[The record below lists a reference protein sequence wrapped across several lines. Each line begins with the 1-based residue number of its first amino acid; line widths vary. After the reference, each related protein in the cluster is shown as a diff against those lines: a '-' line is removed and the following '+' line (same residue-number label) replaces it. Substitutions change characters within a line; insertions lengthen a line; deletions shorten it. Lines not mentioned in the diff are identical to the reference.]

1 MLNLPEV
8 ESLDPKHYIIIK
20 GAKVNN
26 LKNIDVAIPRNKL
39 VVITGLS
46 GSGKSSLAFDTL
58 FAEGQR
64 MYVESLSS
72 YARQFL
78 GRMEKPDVDYIKG
91 VSPAIAIEQK
101 VATKNPRSTVGTT
114 TEIYDYF
121 KLLFARA
128 GITYSPISGKEI
140 KKDTVTD
147 VVNFILSHA
156 EGTRIMILTPL
167 KVKEE
172 RKIEKELDLLLQKG
186 YTRIVVD
193 GEVKQIEE
201 LQSEKAK
208 FSDKQQLE
216 ILIDRN
222 VVKHNDEDTQ
232 FRFSD
237 SVQTAFFEGEGEC
250 LIDILSN
257 NPSPTLP
264 DGEGVV
270 TPQRKVARKTFSDKF
285 ELDGIVFEEP
295 SVNLFTFNNPFGA
308 CKRCEGYGKVLGIDP
323 ELVIPDK
330 NLSVFEGVIAPWR
343 TERMSE
349 EWLTPLLRNGV
360 RFDFPIHRAYKDLT
374 KEQQKL
380 LWTGNKYF
388 QGLDYFFADIE
399 SQVHKVQYRVML
411 SRYRGRT
418 DCPECRGSRLR
429 KDASYVK
436 VGGASITDLVLMPMS
451 DVITFFKNLQIPDY
465 QQVVSKRIL
474 IEINT
479 RLEYMERVGLGYL
492 TLNRLT
498 SSLSGGEF
506 QRIKLATSLGSA
518 LVGSMYILD
527 EPSIGL
533 HPRDTQR
540 LISVLESLRNM
551 GNTVIVVEHEEEVMR
566 AADQIIDIGP
576 DAGTLGGALV
586 FQGTW
591 EDINPTPNLSPSG
604 RGGSSLPIGEGWGGV
619 SQPKTY
625 GGQPYFHISPEK
637 WAVLKEFARNN
648 RKNPT
653 EAEDRLWQELRK
665 EQLGVKFR
673 RQHAIEDFIVDFV
686 CLEKRLVV
694 EVDGEIHEQ
703 QKEYDEM
710 RTAFLEVNGFEVIRF
725 KNDDIFNKSDYV
737 LKEIKGKV
745 AASNPTPALPDGEGA
760 SSPPYRG
767 GVGGDRRY
775 GGVLGV
781 SHTINFLTGI
791 DKIDVPIQR
800 RKPMDFV
807 EIKGARENNL
817 KELDVKFPLGVL
829 TVVTGVSGS
838 GKSTLVRKIL
848 FPAIARLKGEYGEEA
863 GKYSGLVGSLDRITQ
878 VEMIDQNP
886 IGKSSRSNPVT
897 YIKAYD
903 YIRQMM
909 AEQQLSKARDYK
921 PAFFS
926 FNVDGG
932 RCEACQGEGE
942 QTIEMQFM
950 ADVRLKCESCGG
962 KRFKQE
968 ILEVKYN
975 EKDISDILAMT
986 VDEALDFFR
995 KTEPKLAD
1003 KLQPLQDVGLGY
1015 IRLGQSSSTLSGG
1028 EAQRVKLAFFLS
1040 RGNADKGK
1048 TLFVFDEPTTG
1059 LHFHDIKKLLKAI
1072 NALVDQGDSVIIIEH
1087 NMEVIKSADWVID
1100 LGPEGGEKGGYLTFE
1115 GTPEEMVKLEG
1126 NYTADFLKGKIGAA
1140 PQV

>member
-1 MLNLPEV
+1 MENSSRSFIKYPDV
-8 ESLDPKHYIIIK
+8 DGLDPKQFIIIK

-39 VVITGLS
+39 VVVTGLS

-78 GRMEKPDVDYIKG
+78 GRMEKPDVEYIKG

-114 TEIYDYF
+114 TEIYDYL
-121 KLLFARA
+121 KLLFARV
-128 GITYSPISGKEI
+128 GITYSPMTGREV

-156 EGTRIMILTPL
+156 EGTRVMVLTPL
-167 KVKEE
+167 KIKDN
-172 RKIEKELDLLLQKG
+172 RKIKKELDLLLQKG
-186 YTRIVVD
+186 YTRVLID
-193 GEVKQIEE
+193 GEIKQIEE
-201 LQSEKAK
+201 IVEDDYVIDESQHKI
-208 FSDKQQLE
+208 E

-222 VVKHNDEDTQ
+222 TVKHEDEDTQ

-237 SVQTAFFEGEGEC
+237 SVQTAFLEGEGEC
-250 LIDILSN
+250 IVDIV
-257 NPSPTLP
+257 
-264 DGEGVV
+264 GVEK
-270 TPQRKVARKTFSDKF
+270 RTFSDRF
-285 ELDGIVFEEP
+285 ELDGLTFEEP
-295 SVNLFTFNNPFGA
+295 SVNLFTFNNPYGA
-308 CKRCEGYGKVLGIDP
+308 CKRCEGFGKILGIDP
-323 ELVIPDK
+323 DLVIPDK
-330 NLSVFEGVIAPWR
+330 NLSVFEGAIVPWR

-349 EWLTPLLRNGV
+349 WLNPLLRNGI
-360 RFDFPIHRAYKDLT
+360 RFDFPIHRAYRDLT
-374 KEQQKL
+374 QEQKDL
-380 LWTGNKYF
+380 LWTGNSYF
-388 QGLDYFFADIE
+388 QGLNAFFADVE
-399 SQVHKVQYRVML
+399 SQVYKVQYRVML

-418 DCPECRGSRLR
+418 DCPDCRGSRLR
-429 KDASYVK
+429 KDAAYVK
-436 VGGASITDLVLMPMS
+436 IGGVSITDLVLMPIS
-451 DVITFFKNLQIPDY
+451 DVVQFFKKLELPEY
-465 QQVVSKRIL
+465 QQGIAKRIL
-474 IEINT
+474 IEINS
-479 RLEYMERVGLGYL
+479 RLDFMERVGLGYL

-533 HPRDTQR
+533 HPRDTRR
-540 LISVLESLRNM
+540 LVGVLESLRDL
-551 GNTVIVVEHEEEVMR
+551 GNSVVVVEHEEEVML
-566 AADQIIDIGP
+566 AADEIVDIGP
-576 DAGTLGGALV
+576 EAGTLGGNLI
-586 FQGTW
+586 FQGNW
-591 EDINPTPNLSPSG
+591 ED
-604 RGGSSLPIGEGWGGV
+604 V
-619 SQPKTY
+619 K
-625 GGQPYFHISPEK
+625 K
-637 WAVLKEFARNN
+637 A
-648 RKNPT
+648 KNP
-653 EAEDRLWQELRK
+653 
-665 EQLGVKFR
+665 
-673 RQHAIEDFIVDFV
+673 
-686 CLEKRLVV
+686 
-694 EVDGEIHEQ
+694 
-703 QKEYDEM
+703 
-710 RTAFLEVNGFEVIRF
+710 
-725 KNDDIFNKSDYV
+725 
-737 LKEIKGKV
+737 
-745 AASNPTPALPDGEGA
+745 GA
-760 SSPPYRG
+760 
-767 GVGGDRRY
+767 
-775 GGVLGV
+775 
-781 SHTINFLTGI
+781 SHTIRFLTGE
-791 DKIDVPIQR
+791 DHVPVPTQR
-800 RKPMDFV
+800 RKPTDFI

-817 KELDVKFPLGVL
+817 KELDVKFPIGVL

-848 FPAIARLKGEYGEEA
+848 FPAVARLKGEYSEEA
-863 GKYSGLVGSLDRITQ
+863 GKYTDLTGSLDRITQ
-878 VEMIDQNP
+878 IEMVDQNP

-903 YIRQMM
+903 YIRQLM
-909 AEQQLSKARDYK
+909 ADQQLAKARDYK

-968 ILEVKYN
+968 ILEVKYKD
-975 EKDISDILAMT
+975 KDIADILAMT
-986 VDEALDFFR
+986 VDEAIAFF
-995 KTEPKLAD
+995 KESDPKLAE

-1015 IRLGQSSSTLSGG
+1015 IGLGQSSSTLSGG

-1040 RGNADKGK
+1040 KGNADKGK

-1087 NMEVIKSADWVID
+1087 NMEIIKSADWIID

-1115 GTPEEMVKLEG
+1115 GTPEEMVKLEN
-1126 NYTADFLKGKIGAA
+1126 NYTADFLKEKIK
-1140 PQV
+1140 V